1 MRNGRGTQDAAADA
15 IRSTHRKERHVN
27 MIISRRQ
34 ALLGLGASG
43 LAIVSIGPLS
53 KLSHA
58 DAAGVDNALK
68 GLIGDKSVGDGSS
81 IITMDLPQIAENGN
95 TVPLTVAV
103 DSPMS
108 DAENVKSVH
117 IFAEGNPLPDVASF
131 HFTPQCGVAQAS
143 TRMRLAGTQNVVA
156 VAELSDGTVVA
167 AKTEVKVTIG
177 GCGG

>member
-1 MRNGRGTQDAAADA
+1 MN
-15 IRSTHRKERHVN
+15 
-27 MIISRRQ
+27 ISRRQ

-43 LAIVSIGPLS
+43 LAVVTLGPLS

-58 DAAGVDNALK
+58 DAASVDKALK

-95 TVPLTVAV
+95 TVPLTVEL
-103 DSPMS
+103 DSPMT
-108 DAENVKSVH
+108 DADHIKSVH
-117 IFAEGNPLPDVASF
+117 IFAEGNPQPDVASF
-131 HFTPQCGVAQAS
+131 HFTPKVGVARAS

-156 VAELSDGTVVA
+156 VAELSNGTVIG